1 MIADDDDEGDGDD
14 GTRDGGARETGGR
27 RRRSDETRRA
37 GIDDDDDEN
46 EGRDEGR
53 GARMDDA
60 RVGIRRVE
68 TKKTTDDGFSVG
80 VELLERRSD
89 GE

>member
-1 MIADDDDEGDGDD
+1 
-14 GTRDGGARETGGR
+14 
-27 RRRSDETRRA
+27 
-37 GIDDDDDEN
+37 
-46 EGRDEGR
+46 
-53 GARMDDA
+53 MDDA